1 MTASKKKDKIF
12 HFQITEFKNKT
23 SKAWRVTGYWP
34 NGDRLRKNFKNKTD
48 ASEYLTKIEGEAEG
62 KKNDYQLTRT
72 SLNRDQLVEA
82 ESATNLADGSSICEI
97 ITHYK
102 KLEAAV
108 KQQADLTLDQAV
120 AFFEKHYRP
129 EVEELTI
136 YTAQQRFLS
145 SRVGIR
151 EKTLTHYKNTTR
163 LLVAKNPER
172 MLHHFT
178 VHDIE
183 KLLRPYKNPNSYLTY
198 RRGIS
203 GFFTWAMK
211 NHHCLENPCT
221 RLDRPPQTVKNIA
234 ILSPDEIKRLLKA
247 ATLLDDGAA
256 VSSVCILLF
265 AGLRPS
271 ELEELPPKDIKT
283 ERIRIDGGKMR
294 RSPRATSIPPIL
306 KVWLEK
312 YPFKGVPK
320 GWRGKM
326 SKLKEATK
334 AKRWVND
341 ILRHTSISYQL
352 ERDQDEPR
360 TAFNNGTSTQMINQH
375 YRDVVDDPEVITEF
389 WELSPETIEKVKDKI
404 EFKGKRIIEWPTDT
418 QLKKLVWAK
427 PLSRLAVDLNVSDSA
442 IRKRCKLHGIEL
454 PKNGHWQREFQ
465 RAKAVL

>member
-1 MTASKKKDKIF
+1 
-12 HFQITEFKNKT
+12 
-23 SKAWRVTGYWP
+23 
-34 NGDRLRKNFKNKTD
+34 
-48 ASEYLTKIEGEAEG
+48 
-62 KKNDYQLTRT
+62 
-72 SLNRDQLVEA
+72 
-82 ESATNLADGSSICEI
+82 
-97 ITHYK
+97 
-102 KLEAAV
+102 
-108 KQQADLTLDQAV
+108 
-120 AFFEKHYRP
+120 
-129 EVEELTI
+129 
-136 YTAQQRFLS
+136 
-145 SRVGIR
+145 
-151 EKTLTHYKNTTR
+151 
-163 LLVAKNPER
+163 
-172 MLHHFT
+172 
-178 VHDIE
+178 
-183 KLLRPYKNPNSYLTY
+183 
-198 RRGIS
+198 
-203 GFFTWAMK
+203 
-211 NHHCLENPCT
+211 
-221 RLDRPPQTVKNIA
+221 
-234 ILSPDEIKRLLKA
+234 
-247 ATLLDDGAA
+247 
-256 VSSVCILLF
+256 
-265 AGLRPS
+265 
-271 ELEELPPKDIKT
+271 
-283 ERIRIDGGKMR
+283 MR

>member
-1 MTASKKKDKIF
+1 MSAPKQKDKIF
-12 HFQITEFKNKT
+12 KFQITEFKNKT
-23 SKAWRVTGYWP
+23 STAWRVTGYWP
-34 NGDRLRKNFKNKTD
+34 DGNRERKNFKNKTD
-48 ASEYLTKIEGEAEG
+48 ATEYLTKIESEAEG
-62 KKNDYQLTRT
+62 RKNDYQLTRT
-72 SLNRDQLVEA
+72 SLSRDQLVEA
-82 ESATNLADGSSICEI
+82 ESATKLADGSSICEI

-108 KQQADLTLDQAV
+108 KQQANLTLDQAV

-129 EVEELTI
+129 EIEELTV

-203 GFFTWAMK
+203 GFFIWAVK

-221 RLDRPPQTVKNIA
+221 RLDSPPQTVKNIA
-234 ILSPDEIKRLLKA
+234 ILSPEEIKRLLKA
-247 ATLLDDGAA
+247 ATVLDDGVA
-256 VSSVCILLF
+256 VASVCIPLF

-271 ELEELPPKDIKT
+271 ELEELTPKSIKT
-283 ERIRIDGGKMR
+283 ERIRIDG
-294 RSPRATSIPPIL
+294 
-306 KVWLEK
+306 
-312 YPFKGVPK
+312 
-320 GWRGKM
+320 GKM

-360 TAFNNGTSTQMINQH
+360 TPFNNGTSTQMINQH
-375 YRDVVDDPEVITEF
+375 YRDVIDDPEVIDEF
-389 WELSPETIEKVKDKI
+389 WELTPEAVEQVKDKI
-404 EFKGKRIIEWPTDT
+404 EFKGKRIVEWPTDA

-427 PLSRLAVDLNVSDSA
+427 PLSRLAIDLDVSDSA
-442 IRKRCKLHGIEL
+442 IRKRCKQHDIEL
-454 PKNGHWQREFQ
+454 PKNGHWQRGFQ
-465 RAKAVL
+465 RTKSGLKI